1 MSGEFLLCG
10 EPFQVWGGSFA
21 YFKGG
26 EGMAKEWQNKEGYAD
41 PTAYQAIKN
50 VEREKRIRELVTV
63 LKWISNVA
71 GFEIVERIHFR
82 DKKNGKIYK

>member
-1 MSGEFLLCG
+1 MRFLLFSSG
-10 EPFQVWGGSFA
+10 EPFQQWGGSFA

-50 VEREKRIRELVTV
+50 IDREKRIRELVTV
-63 LKWISNVA
+63 LKWIAGIA
-71 GFEIVERIHFR
+71 GFEIVERIHLR